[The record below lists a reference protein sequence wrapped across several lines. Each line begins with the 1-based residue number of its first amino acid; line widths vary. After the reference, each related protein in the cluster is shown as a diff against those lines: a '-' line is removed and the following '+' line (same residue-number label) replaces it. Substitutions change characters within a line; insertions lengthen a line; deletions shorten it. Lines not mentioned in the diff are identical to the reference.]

1 MRSAIS
7 VAVPSLSV
15 ALFLCGCETSC
26 SYSTA
31 TLTEAQTAR
40 AIHLESQA
48 PTEPAST
55 FSEEAQAIYAAA
67 KLSYAPDGT
76 KVKATFHYLE
86 NGDNE
91 IASDEIEA
99 GGERWL
105 SFTLSPAATGWPL
118 GQYEVRLYLNGD
130 EVDRVPFNVAPGTQA
145 ARTAAPPQPTVSAP
159 RETRIPPPA
168 PSPPAEGVTV
178 PATKSQAAHKML
190 LDDKFAMELELPASW
205 SYRITSEGDYLI
217 EAPQDAKDH
226 ELYILLQFISKAHN
240 PGSSAVRQAEQA
252 LTQVSQAPDVEIKK
266 QEMLDIAGQQA
277 PYFVATYT
285 AKNSKQ
291 EAITF
296 GHTQIVMDHGEHYYW
311 LGYVGPADVYE
322 QNAPVFQHMVE
333 TFRFTED

>member
-1 MRSAIS
+1 MRHAIA
-7 VAVPSLSV
+7 VAIPSLSA

-26 SYSTA
+26 SFSTA
-31 TLTEAQTAR
+31 TLAEAQTAI
-40 AIHLESQA
+40 AIHPETQA
-48 PTEPAST
+48 PTEPART

-67 KLSYAPDGT
+67 KLSSAPDGT

-86 NGDNE
+86 NGENE
-91 IASDEIEA
+91 IASNEIEA

-130 EVDRVPFNVAPGTQA
+130 EVDRLPFNVAPGTQA
-145 ARTAAPPQPTVSAP
+145 ARAAAPL
-159 RETRIPPPA
+159 ETRSLPADPPIETKTTSA
-168 PSPPAEGVTV
+168 A
-178 PATKSQAAHKML
+178 KSQAAHKKL

-217 EAPQDAKDH
+217 EAPGGEAKANQ
-226 ELYILLQFISKAHN
+226 LYVLLQFISKAHN

-252 LTQVSQAPDVEIKK
+252 LAQISQAPDVEIKK
-266 QEMLDIAGQQA
+266 QEMLDIAGQEA

-285 AKNSKQ
+285 ATG
-291 EAITF
+291 IPF
-296 GHTQIVMDHGEHYYW
+296 GHTQIVMEHGEHYYW
-311 LGYVGPADVYE
+311 LGYVGPTNTYE
-322 QNAPVFQHMVE
+322 ENAPVFQHIVE